1 MDAARQNTMNLL
13 RNMRVFVRVAEAGGF
28 TAGAEQSDVTTAQA
42 SRFVS
47 DLEVHLRT
55 RLFNRTTRR
64 IALTDAGNRY
74 FASLQGDPRTDRSIR
89 S

>member
-1 MDAARQNTMNLL
+1 MNLL